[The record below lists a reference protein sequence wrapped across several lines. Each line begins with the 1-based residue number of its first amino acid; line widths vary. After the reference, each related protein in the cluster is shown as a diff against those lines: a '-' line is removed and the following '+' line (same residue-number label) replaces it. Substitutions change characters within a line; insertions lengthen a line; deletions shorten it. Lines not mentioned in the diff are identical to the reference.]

1 MNQPGPQPVAP
12 AVAEPSALS
21 AAVPL
26 QDGQS
31 LSLGL
36 MVVGDAMVALPN
48 AQLSEVVACPSRLH
62 PLPLPVPG
70 LRGSVDLRGLAV
82 PVIDLRFLMGLAPRD
97 ADAPGAVIVI
107 MRFDGNL
114 LGLLVDRIVGIARV
128 APGDLVPLVVLQ
140 PAGARI
146 ASHSVLLPSGHA
158 TVLDAGRIAALPDL
172 PLVPE
177 PTISRARHRAD
188 QQALLVMHCAGFAV
202 AIDALDIAATVSPME
217 IRPSALCSTLCRGV
231 FTHQGHEI
239 PVVDTAVLLGLG
251 QRAEDA
257 PTVVLVMPLD
267 QGRVGLLVD
276 QVRGIVQAAAA
287 DIHAVG
293 ATGIPEPTLL
303 GGILGSSADS
313 APVLVLDGHALRR
326 HPLLSALAS
335 MSQSVEAQA
344 ADRDAATP
352 ADQRAAAGG
361 AAARVPYLVFRAGGE
376 WAAPL
381 AGVREI
387 VPYPAR
393 LVALA
398 GGRDA
403 VVGLFTHRCAA
414 IALVDLAR
422 LLGRESGPAAD
433 SSKRVLLVEAGGQ
446 TVGFVVQ
453 ELVSIEHALWQR
465 SSGALRPHAAG
476 GRGTVIEIGAEAAR
490 RTVGRIDL
498 VKMATELA
506 APGQAVGSE
515 TAGVAV

>member
-1 MNQPGPQPVAP
+1 MNQPQPQPVAP

-36 MVVGDAMVALPN
+36 MMVGDAMVALPN

-70 LRGSVDLRGLAV
+70 LQGSVDLRGLAV

-97 ADAPGAVIVI
+97 AGAPGAVIVI

-177 PTISRARHRAD
+177 PTISCARRRAD
-188 QQALLVMHCAGFAV
+188 LQALLVMHCAGFAV

-251 QRAEDA
+251 QRAEEA

-267 QGRVGLLVD
+267 QG
-276 QVRGIVQAAAA
+276 
-287 DIHAVG
+287 
-293 ATGIPEPTLL
+293 P
-303 GGILGSSADS
+303 GG
-313 APVLVLDGHALRR
+313 P
-326 HPLLSALAS
+326 
-335 MSQSVEAQA
+335 
-344 ADRDAATP
+344 
-352 ADQRAAAGG
+352 AGG
-361 AAARVPYLVFRAGGE
+361 PGAG
-376 WAAPL
+376 
-381 AGVREI
+381 
-387 VPYPAR
+387 
-393 LVALA
+393 
-398 GGRDA
+398 
-403 VVGLFTHRCAA
+403 HR
-414 IALVDLAR
+414 
-422 LLGRESGPAAD
+422 
-433 SSKRVLLVEAGGQ
+433 
-446 TVGFVVQ
+446 
-453 ELVSIEHALWQR
+453 
-465 SSGALRPHAAG
+465 AG
-476 GRGTVIEIGAEAAR
+476 GRGRHPCSRRDGNPRTLVAR
-490 RTVGRIDL
+490 RNPRLRRRQRTGAGAGWPR
-498 VKMATELA
+498 AA
-506 APGQAVGSE
+506 APSPAERIGFDEPERGS
-515 TAGVAV
+515 ASRQP